1 MATFQVGETIICS
14 VTVTNPSGTLVNP
27 ATSMSITI
35 RSVNVA
41 TILAATAM
49 TLDSTGKY
57 HYDYASTGETPGTYT
72 ITYTAT
78 DGARVTIQ
86 RDSLVLE

>member
-1 MATFQVGETIICS
+1 MATFQVGETVICS
-14 VTVTNPSGTLVNP
+14 VTVTNPSGTLVDP
-27 ATSMSITI
+27 ATSMTI
-35 RSVNVA
+35 AIKSTNGA

-49 TLDSTGKY
+49 TKDSVGKY
-57 HYDYASTGETPGTYT
+57 HYDYPSTGETPGTYT